1 MALLFTVLAGSCHPG
16 DHADKP
22 TKAPLPPAAAPLLHL
37 ERTVLLPQV
46 KGGFDLMALDAAGQ
60 RLFVAA
66 EDNHTVEV
74 IDVRHGRPLASLPG
88 FNEPKWVVYRPE
100 GNRLFVST
108 GGDGRV
114 TELDGKTYKKLRSY
128 AFREACNNLRY
139 DSLAH
144 QLVVGVGK
152 SFGAL
157 GLIDTKRNVKTGE
170 IPLAGY
176 AKQFELDGH
185 LAYVNE
191 PALNQVEVIDRDTR
205 KPVAVWPLT
214 GSTRNIPMALDRTHH
229 RLFVACAPGQLV
241 VFSTPAGKPV
251 AKLAIPADADGIYYD
266 ARRARLYVSCGA
278 GSIAVVQQHGPDRYQ
293 LLPLLPTVP
302 GAGTALYSAALD
314 TYFLAPPQAA
324 GQPAAIRFYQPVPSF
339 FVLPKSTP
347 IPIPVPL
354 LAPTASP

>member
-1 MALLFTVLAGSCHPG
+1 MKNPRSWSLGLALFTYLAGGCNSGSREEKPG
-16 DHADKP
+16 A
-22 TKAPLPPAAAPLLHL
+22 TPPPKAAPLLTL
-37 ERTVLLPQV
+37 ERTVSLPNV

-74 IDVRHGRPLASLPG
+74 IDVRAGRALASLPG

-114 TELDGKTYKKLRSY
+114 TELDGRTYRPVRHY

-152 SFGAL
+152 TFGAL
-157 GLIDTKRNVKTGE
+157 GLIDVARNAKTGE

-176 AKQFELDGH
+176 AKQFELDGGRI
-185 LAYVNE
+185 YVNE
-191 PALNQVEVIDRDTR
+191 PALNQVEVIDRATR
-205 KPVAVWPLT
+205 RAVAVWPVA
-214 GSTRNIPMALDRTHH
+214 GAGQNIPMGLDRAHQ
-229 RLFVACAPGQLV
+229 RLFVACAPGRLV
-241 VFSTPAGKPV
+241 VLSTVGGRPV
-251 AKLAIPADADGIYYD
+251 ASLPIPADADGLYYD

-278 GSIAVVQQHGPDRYQ
+278 GSLAVVQQQAPDRYALRQ
-293 LLPLLPTVP
+293 LLPTVP
-302 GAGTALYSAALD
+302 GAGTSLYSPVLER
-314 TYFLAPPQAA
+314 YFVATPQRP
-324 GQPAAIRFYQPVPSF
+324 GQPAALRIYRP
-339 FVLPKSTP
+339 
-347 IPIPVPL
+347 
-354 LAPTASP
+354 AP

>member
-1 MALLFTVLAGSCHPG
+1 MKTPRSWPLGLALLTLLAGSCHSG
-16 DHADKP
+16 SREEK
-22 TKAPLPPAAAPLLHL
+22 PAAASPPPTQPLLTL
-37 ERTVLLPQV
+37 ERTVPLPNV

-74 IDVRHGRPLASLPG
+74 IDVRAGRALASLPG

-114 TELDGKTYKKLRSY
+114 TELDGRTYQPVRHY

-152 SFGAL
+152 TFGAL
-157 GLIDTKRNVKTGE
+157 GLLDVARNAKMGE

-176 AKQFELDGH
+176 AKQFELDGGRI
-185 LAYVNE
+185 YVNE
-191 PALNQVEVIDRDTR
+191 PALNQVEVIDRATR
-205 KPVAVWPLT
+205 RAVAVWPVA
-214 GSTRNIPMALDRTHH
+214 GAGQNIPMGLDRAHQ
-229 RLFVACAPGQLV
+229 RLFVACAPGRLV
-241 VFSTPAGKPV
+241 VLSTVDGHAV
-251 AKLAIPADADGIYYD
+251 ASLSIPADADGLYYE

-278 GSIAVVQQHGPDRYQ
+278 GSLAVVKQQTPDRYAVLQ
-293 LLPLLPTVP
+293 LLPTVP
-302 GAGTALYSAALD
+302 GAGTSLYSPALD
-314 TYFLAPPQAA
+314 RYFVALPQRP
-324 GQPAAIRFYQPVPSF
+324 GQPAALRIY
-339 FVLPKSTP
+339 
-347 IPIPVPL
+347 L
-354 LAPTASP
+354 L

>member
-1 MALLFTVLAGSCHPG
+1 M
-16 DHADKP
+16 
-22 TKAPLPPAAAPLLHL
+22 PPPAAPLLHL
-37 ERTVLLPQV
+37 ERTVPLPHV

-74 IDVRHGRPLASLPG
+74 IDVRHGRALASLAG

-114 TELDGKTYKKLRSY
+114 TELDGTTYQRVRSY

-157 GLIDTKRNVKTGE
+157 GLIDTERNVKAGE

-176 AKQFELDGH
+176 AKQFELDGQ
-185 LAYVNE
+185 LVYVND
-191 PALNQVEVIDRDTR
+191 PALNQVEVIDRSTR
-205 KPVAVWPLT
+205 KQVAVWPVT
-214 GSTRNIPMALDRTHH
+214 GSTQNIPMALDRKHH
-229 RLFVACAPGQLV
+229 RLFVACAPGKLV
-241 VFSTPAGKPV
+241 VFSAPDGKPV
-251 AKLAIPADADGIYYD
+251 ASLPIPADADGIYYD

-278 GSIAVVQQHGPDRYQ
+278 GSIAVVQQQGPDHYQVLQ
-293 LLPLLPTVP
+293 LLSSVP
-302 GAGTALYSAALD
+302 GAGTSLYSAALD
-314 TYFLAPPQAA
+314 KYFLATPQAA
-324 GQPAAIRFYQPVPSF
+324 SQTAALRQYQIH
-339 FVLPKSTP
+339 K
-347 IPIPVPL
+347 
-354 LAPTASP
+354 

>member
-1 MALLFTVLAGSCHPG
+1 MNNARLGFLVGAGALLLAGACHS
-16 DHADKP
+16 DNHAQQ
-22 TKAPLPPAAAPLLHL
+22 AGASPPSAAPLLTL
-37 ERTVLLPQV
+37 ERKVPLPNV

-74 IDVRHGRPLASLPG
+74 IDVRHGRALASLPG

-114 TELDGKTYKKLRSY
+114 TELDGKSYKQVRSY

-139 DSLAH
+139 DSLTQ

-157 GLIDTKRNVKTGE
+157 GLIDTKRNVQAGE

-185 LAYVNE
+185 RIYVNE

-205 KPVAVWPLT
+205 QPVAVWPVT
-214 GSTRNIPMALDRTHH
+214 GSTQNIPMALDRAHH
-229 RLFVACAPGQLV
+229 RLFVACAPGRLV
-241 VFSTPAGKPV
+241 VFATPDGKQV
-251 AKLAIPADADGIYYD
+251 ASLPLPADADGIYYD
-266 ARRARLYVSCGA
+266 PARQRLYVSCGA
-278 GSIAVVQQHGPDRYQ
+278 GSIAVVEQLTPDTYKTRQ
-293 LLPLLPTVP
+293 LLPTVL
-302 GAGTALYSAALD
+302 GAGTSLFAAALNQ
-314 TYFLAPPQAA
+314 YFLATPQRG
-324 GQPAAIRFYQPVPSF
+324 GQPASIRIYHVP
-339 FVLPKSTP
+339 K
-347 IPIPVPL
+347 
-354 LAPTASP
+354 

>member
-1 MALLFTVLAGSCHPG
+1 MLTGLASGCHSG
-16 DHADKP
+16 DHADKLTEAHVP
-22 TKAPLPPAAAPLLHL
+22 TTVKPLLQLQRTVPLPHV
-37 ERTVLLPQV
+37 R
-46 KGGFDLMALDAAGQ
+46 GGFDLMALDAAGQ

-114 TELDGKTYKKLRSY
+114 TELDGKTYQKVRSY

-139 DSLAH
+139 DSLTR

-157 GLIDTKRNVKTGE
+157 GLIDVAHNVKLGE

-176 AKQFELDGH
+176 AKQFELDGP
-185 LAYVNE
+185 LIYVNE
-191 PALNQVEVIDRDTR
+191 PALNQVEVIDRTTR
-205 KPVAVWPLT
+205 KQTAVWPVT
-214 GSTRNIPMALDRTHH
+214 GATRNIPMALDRVHH

-241 VFSTPAGKPV
+241 VFSTPDGRRV
-251 AKLAIPADADGIYYD
+251 ASLPIPGDADGIYYD

-278 GSIAVVQQHGPDRYQ
+278 GSIAVVQQQAPDRYQ
-293 LLPLLPTVP
+293 VLQLLPTVP
-302 GAGTALYSAALD
+302 GAGTSLYSAALD
-314 TYFLAPPQAA
+314 AYFLATPQAA
-324 GQPAAIRFYQPVPSF
+324 GKAASLRFYRVP
-339 FVLPKSTP
+339 K
-347 IPIPVPL
+347 
-354 LAPTASP
+354 